1 MQGIDG
7 DGAAFEPLLR
17 FILDIRYW
25 QRIQWVVYAGASNG
39 VKRPTLIK

>member
-25 QRIQWVVYAGASNG
+25 QRIQRVAYAGTTNG